1 MSWPTLPV
9 WSLTQTVP
17 RIHTTTTIDEIQLTL
32 STLTPAS
39 CLSHSAS
46 SGCWNDPKTHRYV
59 KSHNPTNAVYPC
71 GNTGTS
77 CTSMSRQL
85 AGIILHPYTWSTIY
99 QVLTDKHILYGG
111 NEILMKANMNSSSCF
126 SKKKKQLKKQKHVW
140 FTKLPALYWDFS
152 IMTTNINVWEA
163 FVCSRFE
170 TRLFLIS
177 SSSTERIA
185 NVFICVLADVICC
198 HWYHL
203 TLGLNE
209 KAMGWKAV
217 FYRWRSTL
225 ENCVSELR
233 PQSGQ

>member
-85 AGIILHPYTWSTIY
+85 ARIILHPYTWSTIY

-126 SKKKKQLKKQKHVW
+126 SKKKKTTKKTKTCLILQSCRH
-140 FTKLPALYWDFS
+140 FTETFPSWLL
-152 IMTTNINVWEA
+152 TLTHVWEA

-177 SSSTERIA
+177 SRQLKGLLMFYLCSCWCHLLPLIP
-185 NVFICVLADVICC
+185 FDV
-198 HWYHL
+198 
-203 TLGLNE
+203 GS